1 MQVSW
6 RINAQV
12 YKFHLFFNHNLQ
24 KPRDLMRNTT
34 FVIFAL
40 SLMWLCGCITQG
52 RLTSQT
58 FKKSFNYK
66 TLDSSMEKLKSQ
78 YESSL
83 QEQVSALREI
93 RYISKHMGEPGKR
106 EIALRAM
113 TFFAFA
119 SDDGD
124 IRDRSLSRLEAVL
137 ESPEWPTYL
146 KFAVIDSTVD
156 LVTGELGF
164 QEKHDGV
171 LMRFGVKSGIRED
184 ALKFLLS
191 NFDQL
196 TPELQYHSVSALHR
210 LLLTVPTLEN
220 CPENICDE
228 DVRKN
233 QEEWE
238 LGRFEEVK
246 NVISVFETDP
256 RKIEQR
262 KREELLGINANTKA
276 VEAGAYGAATK
287 RVPLD
292 EREDWNEEMDELK
305 EVVWDWMQDPL
316 EDLDIQFLIQG
327 RLTRFAGEIENF
339 SLQEDMAE
347 DFREQISTWAA
358 SEDIS
363 VDLRQLLDASR
374 EKVKLYGFPAKKP
387 PLLSEEKYAGIING
401 PLNFVETHLDA
412 VLHQQL
418 ELQKSGFDTE
428 QPVTIEQ
435 VFSLF
440 EGTSEDQL
448 KREIVLENVTAALE
462 NGLIVDT
469 LNLTTSVVKVTESV
483 RSETELV
490 PFLRFVG
497 ALFPS
502 MKLQK
507 RSPRSLFETLVE
519 KAVAAENLS
528 QRRLFLN
535 AVLAGASIFPD
546 EANLRL
552 AFAGDQDVVTQNMI
566 DSELQKLEETL

>member
-6 RINAQV
+6 RTNVQV
-12 YKFHLFFNHNLQ
+12 YKFHLFFNYNLQ
-24 KPRDLMRNTT
+24 KPRDFMRNTT

-40 SLMWLCGCITQG
+40 SLVWLCGCITQG
-52 RLTSQT
+52 RLTSLT

-233 QEEWE
+233 QEEWDI
-238 LGRFEEVK
+238 GREVK
-246 NVISVFETDP
+246 NLIPSNADP
-256 RKIEQR
+256 I
-262 KREELLGINANTKA
+262 A

-327 RLTRFAGEIENF
+327 RLIRFAGEIENF

-347 DFREQISTWAA
+347 DFREQISTWAE

-363 VDLRQLLDASR
+363 VDLRQLLAASR
-374 EKVKLYGFPAKKP
+374 EKVKLYGFPAKKS
-387 PLLSEEKYAGIING
+387 PLLSEEKYANILNG
-401 PLNFVETHLDA
+401 PLNFLETHLDA

-418 ELQKSGFDTE
+418 EFQKSGFNSE
-428 QPVTIEQ
+428 QPETIEQ
-435 VFSLF
+435 VFSLY

-507 RSPRSLFETLVE
+507 RSPRSLFEILVE

>member
-6 RINAQV
+6 RTNVQV

-52 RLTSQT
+52 KLTSLT
-58 FKKSFNYK
+58 FKKSSIYK

-171 LMRFGVKSGIRED
+171 LMRFGVKSSIRED

-233 QEEWE
+233 QEEWDI
-238 LGRFEEVK
+238 GREVK
-246 NVISVFETDP
+246 NLIPSNADP
-256 RKIEQR
+256 
-262 KREELLGINANTKA
+262 TA

-305 EVVWDWMQDPL
+305 EVVWDWVQDPL
-316 EDLDIQFLIQG
+316 EDLDVQVLIQG
-327 RLTRFAGEIENF
+327 RLTRFAGEIEIF

-363 VDLRQLLDASR
+363 VDLRQLLGASR
-374 EKVKLYGFPAKKP
+374 EKVKLYGFPAKNS
-387 PLLSEEKYAGIING
+387 PLLSEEKYANILNG

-418 ELQKSGFDTE
+418 EFQKSGFNSE
-428 QPVTIEQ
+428 QPETIEQ
-435 VFSLF
+435 VFSLY

-448 KREIVLENVTAALE
+448 KREIVLENVTTALE

-507 RSPRSLFETLVE
+507 RSPRSLFKTLVE

-528 QRRLFLN
+528 QRRLYLN
-535 AVLAGASIFPD
+535 AVLAGAGIFPD

-566 DSELQKLEETL
+566 DSELQKIEETL

>member
-6 RINAQV
+6 RTNVQV
-12 YKFHLFFNHNLQ
+12 YKFHLFFNYNLQ

-40 SLMWLCGCITQG
+40 SLVWLCGCMTQG
-52 RLTSQT
+52 RLTSLT

-238 LGRFEEVK
+238 LGREVK
-246 NVISVFETDP
+246 NLIPANADP
-256 RKIEQR
+256 
-262 KREELLGINANTKA
+262 TA

-347 DFREQISTWAA
+347 DFREQISTWAE

-363 VDLRQLLDASR
+363 VDLRQLLAASR
-374 EKVKLYGFPAKKP
+374 EKVKLYGFPAKKS
-387 PLLSEEKYAGIING
+387 PLLSEEKYANILNG

-418 ELQKSGFDTE
+418 EFQKSGFNSE
-428 QPVTIEQ
+428 QPETIEQ
-435 VFSLF
+435 VFSLY

-469 LNLTTSVVKVTESV
+469 LNLTTSVVKVTESI

-507 RSPRSLFETLVE
+507 RSPRSLFEILVE

-535 AVLAGASIFPD
+535 AVLAGAGIFPD

>member
-6 RINAQV
+6 RTNVQV
-12 YKFHLFFNHNLQ
+12 YKFHLFFNYNLQ

-52 RLTSQT
+52 RLTSLT
-58 FKKSFNYK
+58 FKQSFSYEALN
-66 TLDSSMEKLKSQ
+66 SSMEKLKSQ

-93 RYISKHMGEPGKR
+93 RYISKHMEEPGKR

-171 LMRFGVKSGIRED
+171 LMRFGVKSSIRED

-233 QEEWE
+233 QEEWDI
-238 LGRFEEVK
+238 GREVK
-246 NVISVFETDP
+246 IAIPSNADP
-256 RKIEQR
+256 
-262 KREELLGINANTKA
+262 TA

-316 EDLDIQFLIQG
+316 EDLDVQVLIQG
-327 RLTRFAGEIENF
+327 RLTRFAGEIEIF

-363 VDLRQLLDASR
+363 MDLRQLLGASR
-374 EKVKLYGFPAKKP
+374 EKVKLYGFPAKNP
-387 PLLSEEKYAGIING
+387 PLLAEEKYAGILNG

-418 ELQKSGFDTE
+418 EFQKSGFNSE
-428 QPVTIEQ
+428 QPETIEQ
-435 VFSLF
+435 VFSLY

-507 RSPRSLFETLVE
+507 RSPRSLFEILVE

>member
-6 RINAQV
+6 RTNVQV
-12 YKFHLFFNHNLQ
+12 YKFHLFFNYNLQ

-52 RLTSQT
+52 KLTSLT
-58 FKKSFNYK
+58 FKKSSIYK

-171 LMRFGVKSGIRED
+171 LMRFGVKSSIRED

-233 QEEWE
+233 QEEWDI
-238 LGRFEEVK
+238 GREVK
-246 NVISVFETDP
+246 NLIPSNADP
-256 RKIEQR
+256 
-262 KREELLGINANTKA
+262 TA

-305 EVVWDWMQDPL
+305 EVVWDWVQDPL
-316 EDLDIQFLIQG
+316 EDLDVQVLIQG
-327 RLTRFAGEIENF
+327 RLTRFAGEIEIF

-363 VDLRQLLDASR
+363 VDLRQLLGASR
-374 EKVKLYGFPAKKP
+374 EKVKLYGFPAEKP
-387 PLLSEEKYAGIING
+387 PLLAEEKYAGILNG

-418 ELQKSGFDTE
+418 ELQKSGFDPE

-435 VFSLF
+435 VFSLY

-448 KREIVLENVTAALE
+448 KREIVLENVTTALE

-507 RSPRSLFETLVE
+507 RSPRSLFKTLVE

-528 QRRLFLN
+528 QRRLFLY

-546 EANLRL
+546 EANFRL
-552 AFAGDQDVVTQNMI
+552 AFAGDQDIVTQNMI

>member
-6 RINAQV
+6 RTNVQV
-12 YKFHLFFNHNLQ
+12 YKFHLFFNYNLQ

-40 SLMWLCGCITQG
+40 SLVWLCGCITQG
-52 RLTSQT
+52 RLTSLT

-124 IRDRSLSRLEAVL
+124 IRDRSLSRLETVL

-238 LGRFEEVK
+238 LGREVK
-246 NVISVFETDP
+246 NLIPSNADP
-256 RKIEQR
+256 
-262 KREELLGINANTKA
+262 TA
-276 VEAGAYGAATK
+276 VEAGAYGPATK

-316 EDLDIQFLIQG
+316 EDLDVQVLIQG

-347 DFREQISTWAA
+347 DFREQISTWAE

-363 VDLRQLLDASR
+363 VDLRQLLAASR
-374 EKVKLYGFPAKKP
+374 EKVKLYGFPAKKS
-387 PLLSEEKYAGIING
+387 PLLSEEKYANILNG

-418 ELQKSGFDTE
+418 EFQKSGFNSE
-428 QPVTIEQ
+428 QPETIEQ
-435 VFSLF
+435 VFSLY

-535 AVLAGASIFPD
+535 AVLAGAGIFPD

>member
-6 RINAQV
+6 RTNVQV
-12 YKFHLFFNHNLQ
+12 YKFHLFFNYNLQ
-24 KPRDLMRNTT
+24 KPRDFMRNTT

-40 SLMWLCGCITQG
+40 SLVWLCGCMTQG
-52 RLTSQT
+52 RLTSLT

-233 QEEWE
+233 QEEWDI
-238 LGRFEEVK
+238 GREVK
-246 NVISVFETDP
+246 NLIPANADP
-256 RKIEQR
+256 I
-262 KREELLGINANTKA
+262 A

-316 EDLDIQFLIQG
+316 EDLAVQVLIQG
-327 RLTRFAGEIENF
+327 RITRFAGEIEIF

-347 DFREQISTWAA
+347 DFREQISTWAE

-363 VDLRQLLDASR
+363 VDLRQLLAASR
-374 EKVKLYGFPAKKP
+374 EKVKLYGFPAKKS
-387 PLLSEEKYAGIING
+387 PLLSEEKYANILNG
-401 PLNFVETHLDA
+401 PLNFLETHLDA

-418 ELQKSGFDTE
+418 EFQKSGFNSE
-428 QPVTIEQ
+428 QPETIEQ
-435 VFSLF
+435 VFSLY

-528 QRRLFLN
+528 LRRLYLN
-535 AVLAGASIFPD
+535 AVLAGAGIFPE

-552 AFAGDQDVVTQNMI
+552 AFAGDQDIVTQNMI

>member
-6 RINAQV
+6 RTNVQV
-12 YKFHLFFNHNLQ
+12 YKFHLYFNYNLR
-24 KPRDLMRNTT
+24 KPRDFMRNTT

-40 SLMWLCGCITQG
+40 SLVWLSGCITQG
-52 RLTSQT
+52 RLTSLT

-66 TLDSSMEKLKSQ
+66 TLDSSMEELKSQ
-78 YESSL
+78 YESSI

-233 QEEWE
+233 QEEWDI
-238 LGRFEEVK
+238 GREVK
-246 NVISVFETDP
+246 IAIPSNADP
-256 RKIEQR
+256 
-262 KREELLGINANTKA
+262 TA

-292 EREDWNEEMDELK
+292 EREDWNEEIDELK

-316 EDLDIQFLIQG
+316 EDLDVQLLIQG
-327 RLTRFAGEIENF
+327 RLIRFAGEIENF

-347 DFREQISTWAA
+347 DFRGQISTWAE

-363 VDLRQLLDASR
+363 VDLRQLLAASR
-374 EKVKLYGFPAKKP
+374 EKVKLYGFPAKKS
-387 PLLSEEKYAGIING
+387 PLLSEEKYANILNG
-401 PLNFVETHLDA
+401 PLNFLETHLDA

-418 ELQKSGFDTE
+418 EFQKSGFNSE
-428 QPVTIEQ
+428 QPETIEQ
-435 VFSLF
+435 VFSLY

-448 KREIVLENVTAALE
+448 KREIVLEIVTAALE
-462 NGLIVDT
+462 KGLIVDT
-469 LNLTTSVVKVTESV
+469 LNLTSSVVKVTESV

-490 PFLRFVG
+490 PFLKFVG
-497 ALFPS
+497 VLFPS
-502 MKLQK
+502 IKLQK
-507 RSPRSLFETLVE
+507 RSPRSLFEILVE

-528 QRRLFLN
+528 LRRHYLN
-535 AVLAGASIFPD
+535 AVLAGAGNFPE

-552 AFAGDQDVVTQNMI
+552 AFAGDQDIVTQNMI

>member
-6 RINAQV
+6 RTNVQV

-93 RYISKHMGEPGKR
+93 RYISKHMEEPGKR

-137 ESPEWPTYL
+137 ESPEWPNYL

-196 TPELQYHSVSALHR
+196 THELQYHSVSALHR

-233 QEEWE
+233 QEEWDI
-238 LGRFEEVK
+238 GREVK
-246 NVISVFETDP
+246 IAIPSNADP
-256 RKIEQR
+256 
-262 KREELLGINANTKA
+262 TA

-305 EVVWDWMQDPL
+305 EVVWDWVQDPL
-316 EDLDIQFLIQG
+316 EDLDVQVLIQG
-327 RLTRFAGEIENF
+327 RLTRFAGEIEIF

-347 DFREQISTWAA
+347 DFRQQISTWAA

-363 VDLRQLLDASR
+363 VDLRQLLGASR
-374 EKVKLYGFPAKKP
+374 EKVKLYGFPAKNS
-387 PLLSEEKYAGIING
+387 PLLSEEKYANILNG

-418 ELQKSGFDTE
+418 EFQKSGFNSE
-428 QPVTIEQ
+428 QPETIEQ
-435 VFSLF
+435 VFSLY

-448 KREIVLENVTAALE
+448 KREIVLEIVTAALE

-528 QRRLFLN
+528 LRRLFLN

>member
-6 RINAQV
+6 RTNVQV

-171 LMRFGVKSGIRED
+171 LMRFGVKSSIRED

-233 QEEWE
+233 QEEWDI
-238 LGRFEEVK
+238 GREVK
-246 NVISVFETDP
+246 IAIPSNADP
-256 RKIEQR
+256 
-262 KREELLGINANTKA
+262 AA

-316 EDLDIQFLIQG
+316 EDLDVQVLIQG
-327 RLTRFAGEIENF
+327 RLTRFAGEIEIF

-347 DFREQISTWAA
+347 DFRQQISTWAA

-363 VDLRQLLDASR
+363 VDLRQLLGASR
-374 EKVKLYGFPAKKP
+374 EKVKLYGFPAKNS
-387 PLLSEEKYAGIING
+387 PLLSEEKYANILNG

-418 ELQKSGFDTE
+418 EFQKSGFNSE
-428 QPVTIEQ
+428 QPETIEQ
-435 VFSLF
+435 VFSLY

-448 KREIVLENVTAALE
+448 KREIVLEIVTTALE

-528 QRRLFLN
+528 LRRLFLN

-566 DSELQKLEETL
+566 DSELQKIEETL

>member
-6 RINAQV
+6 RTNVQV

-52 RLTSQT
+52 RLTSLT

-171 LMRFGVKSGIRED
+171 LMRFGVKSSIRED

-233 QEEWE
+233 QEEWDI
-238 LGRFEEVK
+238 GREVK
-246 NVISVFETDP
+246 NLIPSNADP
-256 RKIEQR
+256 
-262 KREELLGINANTKA
+262 TA

-316 EDLDIQFLIQG
+316 EDLDVQVLIQG
-327 RLTRFAGEIENF
+327 RLTRFAGEIEIF

-363 VDLRQLLDASR
+363 VDLRQLLGASR
-374 EKVKLYGFPAKKP
+374 EKVKLYGFPAEKP
-387 PLLSEEKYAGIING
+387 PLLAEEKYAGILNG

-418 ELQKSGFDTE
+418 ELQKSGFDPE

-435 VFSLF
+435 VFSLY

-535 AVLAGASIFPD
+535 AVLAGAGIFPD

>member
-6 RINAQV
+6 RTNVQV
-12 YKFHLFFNHNLQ
+12 YKFHLFFNYNLQ

-52 RLTSQT
+52 RLTSLT

-233 QEEWE
+233 QEEWDI
-238 LGRFEEVK
+238 GREVK
-246 NVISVFETDP
+246 NLIPANADP
-256 RKIEQR
+256 
-262 KREELLGINANTKA
+262 TA

-316 EDLDIQFLIQG
+316 EDLDVQVLIQG
-327 RLTRFAGEIENF
+327 RLTRFAGEIEIF

-363 VDLRQLLDASR
+363 VDLRQLLGASR
-374 EKVKLYGFPAKKP
+374 EKVKLYGFPAKKS
-387 PLLSEEKYAGIING
+387 PLLSEEKYANILNG

-418 ELQKSGFDTE
+418 EFQKSGFNSE
-428 QPVTIEQ
+428 QPETIEQ
-435 VFSLF
+435 VFSLY

-535 AVLAGASIFPD
+535 AVLAGAGIFPD

>member
-6 RINAQV
+6 RTNVQV
-12 YKFHLFFNHNLQ
+12 FKFHLFFNYNLR
-24 KPRDLMRNTT
+24 KPRDFMRNTT

-58 FKKSFNYK
+58 FKKSSIYK

-137 ESPEWPTYL
+137 ESPEWPNYL

-171 LMRFGVKSGIRED
+171 LMLFGFKSGIRED

-210 LLLTVPTLEN
+210 LLLTVPTLVN

-238 LGRFEEVK
+238 IGREVK
-246 NVISVFETDP
+246 NLIPSNADP
-256 RKIEQR
+256 
-262 KREELLGINANTKA
+262 TA

-316 EDLDIQFLIQG
+316 EDLDIQLLIQG
-327 RLTRFAGEIENF
+327 RLIRFAGEIENF

-347 DFREQISTWAA
+347 EFREQILTWAE

-363 VDLRQLLDASR
+363 VDLRQLLAASR
-374 EKVKLYGFPAKKP
+374 EKVKLYGFPAKKS

-469 LNLTTSVVKVTESV
+469 LNLTSSVVKVTESV

-502 MKLQK
+502 IKLQK

-519 KAVAAENLS
+519 KAGAAENLS
-528 QRRLFLN
+528 LRRLYLN
-535 AVLAGASIFPD
+535 AVLAGAGIFPE

>member
-6 RINAQV
+6 RTNVQV
-12 YKFHLFFNHNLQ
+12 YKFHLFFNYNLQ

-40 SLMWLCGCITQG
+40 SLVWLCGCITQG
-52 RLTSQT
+52 RLTSLT

-124 IRDRSLSRLEAVL
+124 IRDRSLSRLETVL

-210 LLLTVPTLEN
+210 LLLTVPTLDN

-233 QEEWE
+233 QEEWDI
-238 LGRFEEVK
+238 GREVK
-246 NVISVFETDP
+246 NLIPSNADP
-256 RKIEQR
+256 I
-262 KREELLGINANTKA
+262 A

-305 EVVWDWMQDPL
+305 EVVWDWIQDPL
-316 EDLDIQFLIQG
+316 EDLDVQVLIQG

-347 DFREQISTWAA
+347 DFREQISTWAE

-363 VDLRQLLDASR
+363 VDLRQLLAASR
-374 EKVKLYGFPAKKP
+374 EKVKLYGFPAKKS
-387 PLLSEEKYAGIING
+387 PLLSEEKYANILNG

-418 ELQKSGFDTE
+418 EFQKSGFNSE
-428 QPVTIEQ
+428 QPETIEQ
-435 VFSLF
+435 VFSLY

-507 RSPRSLFETLVE
+507 RSPRSLFEILVE

-535 AVLAGASIFPD
+535 AVLAGAGIFPD

>member
-6 RINAQV
+6 RTNVQV
-12 YKFHLFFNHNLQ
+12 YKFHLFFNYNLQ

-40 SLMWLCGCITQG
+40 SLVWLCGCMTQG
-52 RLTSQT
+52 RLTSLT

-233 QEEWE
+233 QEEWDI
-238 LGRFEEVK
+238 GREVK
-246 NVISVFETDP
+246 NLIPANADP
-256 RKIEQR
+256 
-262 KREELLGINANTKA
+262 TA

-327 RLTRFAGEIENF
+327 RLTRFAGEIEIF

-347 DFREQISTWAA
+347 DFREQISTWAE

-363 VDLRQLLDASR
+363 VDLRQLLAASR
-374 EKVKLYGFPAKKP
+374 EKVKLYGFPAKKS
-387 PLLSEEKYAGIING
+387 PLLSEEKYANILNG
-401 PLNFVETHLDA
+401 PLNFLETHLDA

-418 ELQKSGFDTE
+418 EFQKSGFNSE
-428 QPVTIEQ
+428 QPETIEQ
-435 VFSLF
+435 VFSLY

-507 RSPRSLFETLVE
+507 RSPRSLFEILVE

-535 AVLAGASIFPD
+535 AVLAGAGIFPD

-552 AFAGDQDVVTQNMI
+552 AFAGDQDIVTQNMI

>member
-6 RINAQV
+6 RTNVQV
-12 YKFHLFFNHNLQ
+12 YKFHLFFNYNLQ

-171 LMRFGVKSGIRED
+171 LMRFGVKSSIRED

-233 QEEWE
+233 QEEWDI
-238 LGRFEEVK
+238 GREVK
-246 NVISVFETDP
+246 NLIPSNADP
-256 RKIEQR
+256 
-262 KREELLGINANTKA
+262 TA

-316 EDLDIQFLIQG
+316 EDLDVQVLIQG
-327 RLTRFAGEIENF
+327 RLTRFAGEIEIF
-339 SLQEDMAE
+339 SLQEHMAE

-363 VDLRQLLDASR
+363 VDLRQLLGASR
-374 EKVKLYGFPAKKP
+374 EKVKLYGFPAKNS
-387 PLLSEEKYAGIING
+387 PLLSEEKYANILNG

-418 ELQKSGFDTE
+418 EFQKSGFNSE
-428 QPVTIEQ
+428 QPETIEQ
-435 VFSLF
+435 VFSLY

-448 KREIVLENVTAALE
+448 KREIVLEIVTTALE

-469 LNLTTSVVKVTESV
+469 LNLASNVVKVTESV

-507 RSPRSLFETLVE
+507 RSPRSLFKTLVE

-528 QRRLFLN
+528 QRRLFLY

-546 EANLRL
+546 EANFRL
-552 AFAGDQDVVTQNMI
+552 AFAGDQDIVTQNMI

>member
-6 RINAQV
+6 RTNVQV
-12 YKFHLFFNHNLQ
+12 YKFHLFFNYNLR

-40 SLMWLCGCITQG
+40 SLVWLCGCITQG
-52 RLTSQT
+52 RLTSLT
-58 FKKSFNYK
+58 FKKSSIYK

-78 YESSL
+78 YEGSL

-119 SDDGD
+119 SDDGG
-124 IRDRSLSRLEAVL
+124 IRDRSLSRLEVVL

-146 KFAVIDSTVD
+146 KFALIDSTVD

-233 QEEWE
+233 QEEWDI
-238 LGRFEEVK
+238 GREVK
-246 NVISVFETDP
+246 ILIPANADP
-256 RKIEQR
+256 
-262 KREELLGINANTKA
+262 TA

-305 EVVWDWMQDPL
+305 EVVWDWVQDPL
-316 EDLDIQFLIQG
+316 EDLDVQVLIQG
-327 RLTRFAGEIENF
+327 RLTRFAGEIEIF

-347 DFREQISTWAA
+347 DFREQISTWAE

-363 VDLRQLLDASR
+363 VDLRQLLAASR
-374 EKVKLYGFPAKKP
+374 EKVKLYGFPAKKS
-387 PLLSEEKYAGIING
+387 PLLSEEKYANILNG

-418 ELQKSGFDTE
+418 ELQKSGFDKE

-435 VFSLF
+435 VFSLY

-507 RSPRSLFETLVE
+507 RSPRSLFEILVE

-528 QRRLFLN
+528 LRRLYLN
-535 AVLAGASIFPD
+535 AVLAGAGIFPE

-552 AFAGDQDVVTQNMI
+552 AFAGDQDIVTQNMI
-566 DSELQKLEETL
+566 DSKLQKLEETL

>member
-6 RINAQV
+6 RTNVQV
-12 YKFHLFFNHNLQ
+12 YKFHLFFNYNLQ

-40 SLMWLCGCITQG
+40 SLVWLCGCITQG
-52 RLTSQT
+52 RLTSLT

-124 IRDRSLSRLEAVL
+124 IRDRSLSRLETVL

-238 LGRFEEVK
+238 LGREVK
-246 NVISVFETDP
+246 NLIPANADP
-256 RKIEQR
+256 
-262 KREELLGINANTKA
+262 TA

-316 EDLDIQFLIQG
+316 EDLDVQVLIQG

-347 DFREQISTWAA
+347 DFREQISTWAE

-363 VDLRQLLDASR
+363 VDLRQLLAASR
-374 EKVKLYGFPAKKP
+374 EKVKLYGFPAKKS
-387 PLLSEEKYAGIING
+387 PLLSEEKYANILNG

-418 ELQKSGFDTE
+418 EFQKSGFNSE
-428 QPVTIEQ
+428 QPETIEQ
-435 VFSLF
+435 VFSLY

>member
-6 RINAQV
+6 RTNVQV
-12 YKFHLFFNHNLQ
+12 YKFHLFFNYNLQ

-52 RLTSQT
+52 RLTSLT

-124 IRDRSLSRLEAVL
+124 IRDRSLSRLETVL

-210 LLLTVPTLEN
+210 LLLTVPTLDN

-238 LGRFEEVK
+238 IGREVK
-246 NVISVFETDP
+246 NLIPSNADP
-256 RKIEQR
+256 
-262 KREELLGINANTKA
+262 TA

-316 EDLDIQFLIQG
+316 EDLDVQVLIQG
-327 RLTRFAGEIENF
+327 RLTRFAGEIEIF

-347 DFREQISTWAA
+347 DFREQISTWAE

-363 VDLRQLLDASR
+363 VDLRQLLGASR
-374 EKVKLYGFPAKKP
+374 EKVKLYGFPAKKS
-387 PLLSEEKYAGIING
+387 PLLSEEKYANILNG
-401 PLNFVETHLDA
+401 PLNFVETHLDSL
-412 VLHQQL
+412 LHQQL
-418 ELQKSGFDTE
+418 EFQKSGFNSE
-428 QPVTIEQ
+428 QPETIEQ
-435 VFSLF
+435 VFSLY

-448 KREIVLENVTAALE
+448 KREIVLEILTTALE

-469 LNLTTSVVKVTESV
+469 LNLTSSVVKVTESV

-535 AVLAGASIFPD
+535 AVLAGAGIFPD

>member
-6 RINAQV
+6 RTNVQV
-12 YKFHLFFNHNLQ
+12 YKFHLFFNYNLQ

-34 FVIFAL
+34 FVIFVL
-40 SLMWLCGCITQG
+40 SLVWLCGCITQG
-52 RLTSQT
+52 RLTSLT

-238 LGRFEEVK
+238 LGREVK
-246 NVISVFETDP
+246 NLIPSNADP
-256 RKIEQR
+256 
-262 KREELLGINANTKA
+262 TA
-276 VEAGAYGAATK
+276 VEAGAYGPATK

-327 RLTRFAGEIENF
+327 RLIRFAGEIENF

-347 DFREQISTWAA
+347 DFREQISTWAE

-363 VDLRQLLDASR
+363 VDLRQLLAASR
-374 EKVKLYGFPAKKP
+374 EKVKLYGFPAKKS
-387 PLLSEEKYAGIING
+387 PLLSEEKYANILNG

-418 ELQKSGFDTE
+418 EFQKSGFNSE
-428 QPVTIEQ
+428 QPETIEQ
-435 VFSLF
+435 VFSLY

-528 QRRLFLN
+528 LRRLYLN
-535 AVLAGASIFPD
+535 AVLAGAGIFPD

>member
-6 RINAQV
+6 RTNVQV
-12 YKFHLFFNHNLQ
+12 YKFHLFFNYNLQ
-24 KPRDLMRNTT
+24 KPRDFMRNTT

-40 SLMWLCGCITQG
+40 SLVWLCGCMTQG
-52 RLTSQT
+52 RLTSLT

-210 LLLTVPTLEN
+210 LLLTVPTLDN

-233 QEEWE
+233 QEEWDI
-238 LGRFEEVK
+238 GREVK
-246 NVISVFETDP
+246 NLIPSNADP
-256 RKIEQR
+256 
-262 KREELLGINANTKA
+262 TA

-327 RLTRFAGEIENF
+327 RLIRFTGEIENF

-347 DFREQISTWAA
+347 DFREQISTWAE

-363 VDLRQLLDASR
+363 VDLRQLLAASR
-374 EKVKLYGFPAKKP
+374 EKVKLYGFPAKKS
-387 PLLSEEKYAGIING
+387 PLLSEEKYANILNG
-401 PLNFVETHLDA
+401 PLNFVETHLDSL
-412 VLHQQL
+412 LHQQL
-418 ELQKSGFDTE
+418 ELQKSGFNSE
-428 QPVTIEQ
+428 QPETIEQ
-435 VFSLF
+435 VFSLY

-528 QRRLFLN
+528 LRRLYLN

-552 AFAGDQDVVTQNMI
+552 AFAGDQDIVTQNMI

>member
-6 RINAQV
+6 RTNVQV
-12 YKFHLFFNHNLQ
+12 YKFHLFFNYNLQ

-40 SLMWLCGCITQG
+40 SLVWLCGCITQG
-52 RLTSQT
+52 RLTSLT

-124 IRDRSLSRLEAVL
+124 IRDRSLSRLETVL

-238 LGRFEEVK
+238 LGREVK
-246 NVISVFETDP
+246 NLIPSNADP
-256 RKIEQR
+256 
-262 KREELLGINANTKA
+262 TA
-276 VEAGAYGAATK
+276 VEAGAYGPATK

-316 EDLDIQFLIQG
+316 EDLDIQLLIQG
-327 RLTRFAGEIENF
+327 RLTRFAGEIEIF

-347 DFREQISTWAA
+347 DFREQISTWAE

-363 VDLRQLLDASR
+363 VDLRQLLAASR
-374 EKVKLYGFPAKKP
+374 EKVKLYGFPAKKS
-387 PLLSEEKYAGIING
+387 PLLSEEKYANILNG

-418 ELQKSGFDTE
+418 EFQKSGFNSE
-428 QPVTIEQ
+428 QPETIEQ
-435 VFSLF
+435 VFSLY

-528 QRRLFLN
+528 QRRLYLN
-535 AVLAGASIFPD
+535 AVLAGAGIFPD

>member
-1 MQVSW
+1 
-6 RINAQV
+6 
-12 YKFHLFFNHNLQ
+12 
-24 KPRDLMRNTT
+24 
-34 FVIFAL
+34 
-40 SLMWLCGCITQG
+40 
-52 RLTSQT
+52 
-58 FKKSFNYK
+58 
-66 TLDSSMEKLKSQ
+66 
-78 YESSL
+78 
-83 QEQVSALREI
+83 
-93 RYISKHMGEPGKR
+93 
-106 EIALRAM
+106 M

-124 IRDRSLSRLEAVL
+124 IRDRSLSRLETVL
-137 ESPEWPTYL
+137 ESSEWPNYL

-171 LMRFGVKSGIRED
+171 LMRFGVKSSIRED

-233 QEEWE
+233 QEEWDI
-238 LGRFEEVK
+238 GREVK
-246 NVISVFETDP
+246 IAIPSNADP
-256 RKIEQR
+256 
-262 KREELLGINANTKA
+262 AA

-316 EDLDIQFLIQG
+316 EDLDVQVLIQG
-327 RLTRFAGEIENF
+327 RLTRFAGEIEIF

-363 VDLRQLLDASR
+363 VDLRQLLGASR
-374 EKVKLYGFPAKKP
+374 EKVKLYGFPAEKP
-387 PLLSEEKYAGIING
+387 PLLAEEKYAGILNG

-418 ELQKSGFDTE
+418 EFQKSGFNSE
-428 QPVTIEQ
+428 QPETIEQ
-435 VFSLF
+435 VFSLY

-448 KREIVLENVTAALE
+448 KREIVLENVTGALE

-469 LNLTTSVVKVTESV
+469 LNLTSSVVKVTESV

-502 MKLQK
+502 IKLQK
-507 RSPRSLFETLVE
+507 RSPRSLFETLIE
-519 KAVAAENLS
+519 KAADAENLS
-528 QRRLFLN
+528 QRRLYLN
-535 AVLAGASIFPD
+535 AVLAGAGIFPE

-552 AFAGDQDVVTQNMI
+552 AFIDDQDVVALNRSY
-566 DSELQKLEETL
+566 SE

>member
-1 MQVSW
+1 MSW
-6 RINAQV
+6 RTNVQV
-12 YKFHLFFNHNLQ
+12 YKFHLFFNYNLQ

-40 SLMWLCGCITQG
+40 SLVWLCGCITQG
-52 RLTSQT
+52 RLTSLT

-233 QEEWE
+233 QEEWDI
-238 LGRFEEVK
+238 GREVK
-246 NVISVFETDP
+246 NLIPSNADP
-256 RKIEQR
+256 I
-262 KREELLGINANTKA
+262 A
-276 VEAGAYGAATK
+276 VEAGAYGPATK

-305 EVVWDWMQDPL
+305 EVVWDWIQDPL
-316 EDLDIQFLIQG
+316 EDLDVQVLIQG
-327 RLTRFAGEIENF
+327 RLTRFAGEIEIF

-363 VDLRQLLDASR
+363 VDLRQLLAASR
-374 EKVKLYGFPAKKP
+374 EKVKLYGFPAKKS
-387 PLLSEEKYAGIING
+387 PLLSEEKYANILNG

-519 KAVAAENLS
+519 KALAAENLS
-528 QRRLFLN
+528 QRRLYLN
-535 AVLAGASIFPD
+535 AVLAGAGIFPD

>member
-6 RINAQV
+6 RTNVQV
-12 YKFHLFFNHNLQ
+12 YKFHLFFNYNLQ

-124 IRDRSLSRLEAVL
+124 IRDRSFSRLEAVL

-196 TPELQYHSVSALHR
+196 KPELQYHSVSALHR

-220 CPENICDE
+220 CPEDICDE

-233 QEEWE
+233 QEEWDI
-238 LGRFEEVK
+238 GREVK
-246 NVISVFETDP
+246 NLIPANADP
-256 RKIEQR
+256 I
-262 KREELLGINANTKA
+262 A

-305 EVVWDWMQDPL
+305 EVVWDWIQDPL
-316 EDLDIQFLIQG
+316 EDLDVQVLIQG
-327 RLTRFAGEIENF
+327 RLTRFAGEIEIF

-363 VDLRQLLDASR
+363 MDLRQLLGASR
-374 EKVKLYGFPAKKP
+374 EKVKLYGFPAKNP
-387 PLLSEEKYAGIING
+387 PLLAEEKYAGILNG

-418 ELQKSGFDTE
+418 ELHKSGFDPE

-435 VFSLF
+435 VFSLY

-448 KREIVLENVTAALE
+448 KREIVLEILTAALE

-469 LNLTTSVVKVTESV
+469 LNLTSSVVKVTESV

-502 MKLQK
+502 MKLQN
-507 RSPRSLFETLVE
+507 RSPRSLFEILVE

-535 AVLAGASIFPD
+535 AVLAGAGIFPY
-546 EANLRL
+546 EATSDLLLPVTRILLRR
-552 AFAGDQDVVTQNMI
+552 I
-566 DSELQKLEETL
+566 

>member
-6 RINAQV
+6 RTNVQV
-12 YKFHLFFNHNLQ
+12 YKFHLFFNYNLQ

-40 SLMWLCGCITQG
+40 SLVWLCGCITQG
-52 RLTSQT
+52 RLTSLT

-210 LLLTVPTLEN
+210 LLLTVPTLVN

-233 QEEWE
+233 QEEWDI
-238 LGRFEEVK
+238 GREVK
-246 NVISVFETDP
+246 NLIPSNADP
-256 RKIEQR
+256 
-262 KREELLGINANTKA
+262 TA

-316 EDLDIQFLIQG
+316 EDLDVQVLIQG
-327 RLTRFAGEIENF
+327 RLTRFAGEIEIF

-363 VDLRQLLDASR
+363 VDLRQLLGASR
-374 EKVKLYGFPAKKP
+374 EKVKLYGFPAKKS
-387 PLLSEEKYAGIING
+387 PLLSEEKYANILNG

-418 ELQKSGFDTE
+418 EFQKSGFNSE
-428 QPVTIEQ
+428 QPETIEQ
-435 VFSLF
+435 VFSLY

-535 AVLAGASIFPD
+535 AVLAGARIFPD

>member
-6 RINAQV
+6 RTNVQV
-12 YKFHLFFNHNLQ
+12 YKFHLFFNYNLQ

-40 SLMWLCGCITQG
+40 SLVWLCGCITQG
-52 RLTSQT
+52 RLTSLT

-220 CPENICDE
+220 CPEDICDE

-233 QEEWE
+233 QEEWDI
-238 LGRFEEVK
+238 GREVK
-246 NVISVFETDP
+246 NLIPSNADP
-256 RKIEQR
+256 I
-262 KREELLGINANTKA
+262 A

-327 RLTRFAGEIENF
+327 RLTRFAGEIEIF

-347 DFREQISTWAA
+347 DFREQISTWAE

-363 VDLRQLLDASR
+363 VDLRQLLAASR
-374 EKVKLYGFPAKKP
+374 EKVKLYGFPAKKS
-387 PLLSEEKYAGIING
+387 PLLSEEKYVNILNG

-418 ELQKSGFDTE
+418 EFQKSGFNSE
-428 QPVTIEQ
+428 QPETIEQ
-435 VFSLF
+435 VFSLY

-469 LNLTTSVVKVTESV
+469 LNLTTNVVKVTESV

-502 MKLQK
+502 MKLQN
-507 RSPRSLFETLVE
+507 RSPRSLFEILVE

-535 AVLAGASIFPD
+535 AVLAGARIFPD

>member
-6 RINAQV
+6 RTNVQV
-12 YKFHLFFNHNLQ
+12 YKFHLFFNYNLQ

-40 SLMWLCGCITQG
+40 SLVWLCGCITQG
-52 RLTSQT
+52 RLTSLT

-233 QEEWE
+233 QEEWDI
-238 LGRFEEVK
+238 GREVK
-246 NVISVFETDP
+246 NLIPSNADP
-256 RKIEQR
+256 
-262 KREELLGINANTKA
+262 TA

-316 EDLDIQFLIQG
+316 EDLDIQLLIQG
-327 RLTRFAGEIENF
+327 RLIRFAGEIENF

-347 DFREQISTWAA
+347 DFREQISTWAE

-363 VDLRQLLDASR
+363 VDLRQLLAASR
-374 EKVKLYGFPAKKP
+374 EKVKLYGFPAKKS
-387 PLLSEEKYAGIING
+387 PLLSEEKYANILNG

-418 ELQKSGFDTE
+418 EFQKSGFNSE
-428 QPVTIEQ
+428 QPETIEQ
-435 VFSLF
+435 VFSLY

-507 RSPRSLFETLVE
+507 RSPRSLFEILVE

>member
-6 RINAQV
+6 RTNVQV
-12 YKFHLFFNHNLQ
+12 YKFHLFFNYNLQ

-40 SLMWLCGCITQG
+40 SLVWLCGCITQG
-52 RLTSQT
+52 RLTSLT

-210 LLLTVPTLEN
+210 LLLTVPTLVN

-233 QEEWE
+233 QEEWDI
-238 LGRFEEVK
+238 GREVK
-246 NVISVFETDP
+246 NLIPSNADP
-256 RKIEQR
+256 
-262 KREELLGINANTKA
+262 TA

-316 EDLDIQFLIQG
+316 EDLDVQVLIQG
-327 RLTRFAGEIENF
+327 RLTRFAGEIEIF

-347 DFREQISTWAA
+347 DFREQISTWAE

-363 VDLRQLLDASR
+363 VDLRQLLAASR
-374 EKVKLYGFPAKKP
+374 EKVKLYGFPAKKS
-387 PLLSEEKYAGIING
+387 PLLSEEKYANILNG

-418 ELQKSGFDTE
+418 EFQKSGFNSE
-428 QPVTIEQ
+428 QPETIEQ
-435 VFSLF
+435 VFSLY

-535 AVLAGASIFPD
+535 AVLAGAGIFPD

>member
-6 RINAQV
+6 RTNVQV
-12 YKFHLFFNHNLQ
+12 YKFHLFFNYNLQ

-40 SLMWLCGCITQG
+40 SLVWLCGCITQG
-52 RLTSQT
+52 RLTSLT

-119 SDDGD
+119 GDDGD

-233 QEEWE
+233 QEEWDI
-238 LGRFEEVK
+238 GREVK
-246 NVISVFETDP
+246 NLIPSNADP
-256 RKIEQR
+256 I
-262 KREELLGINANTKA
+262 A

-327 RLTRFAGEIENF
+327 RLTRFAGEIEIF

-347 DFREQISTWAA
+347 DFREQISTWAE

-363 VDLRQLLDASR
+363 VDLRQLLAASR
-374 EKVKLYGFPAKKP
+374 EKVKLYGFPAKKS
-387 PLLSEEKYAGIING
+387 PLLSEEKYANILNG
-401 PLNFVETHLDA
+401 PLNFLETHLDA

-418 ELQKSGFDTE
+418 EFQKSGFNSE
-428 QPVTIEQ
+428 QPETIEQ
-435 VFSLF
+435 VFNLY

-528 QRRLFLN
+528 LRRLYLS
-535 AVLAGASIFPD
+535 AVLAGAGIFPD

-552 AFAGDQDVVTQNMI
+552 AFAGDQDIVTQNMI
-566 DSELQKLEETL
+566 DSELRKLEETL

>member
-6 RINAQV
+6 RTNVQV
-12 YKFHLFFNHNLQ
+12 YKFHLFFNYNLQ

-52 RLTSQT
+52 RLTSLT

-233 QEEWE
+233 QEEWDI
-238 LGRFEEVK
+238 GREVK
-246 NVISVFETDP
+246 IAIPSNADP
-256 RKIEQR
+256 
-262 KREELLGINANTKA
+262 TA

-316 EDLDIQFLIQG
+316 EDLDVQVLIQG
-327 RLTRFAGEIENF
+327 RLTRFAGEIEIF

-363 VDLRQLLDASR
+363 VDLRQLLGASR
-374 EKVKLYGFPAKKP
+374 EKVKLYGFPAKKS
-387 PLLSEEKYAGIING
+387 PLLSEEKYANILNG

-418 ELQKSGFDTE
+418 ELQKSGFDSE

-435 VFSLF
+435 VFSLY

-469 LNLTTSVVKVTESV
+469 LNLTSSVVKVTESV

-528 QRRLFLN
+528 LRRLYLN
-535 AVLAGASIFPD
+535 AVLAGAGFFPD

>member
-6 RINAQV
+6 RTNVQV
-12 YKFHLFFNHNLQ
+12 YKFHLFFNYNLQ

-52 RLTSQT
+52 RLTSLT

-171 LMRFGVKSGIRED
+171 LMRFGVKSSIRED

-210 LLLTVPTLEN
+210 LLLTVPTLDN

-233 QEEWE
+233 QEEWDI
-238 LGRFEEVK
+238 GREVK
-246 NVISVFETDP
+246 NLIPSNADP
-256 RKIEQR
+256 
-262 KREELLGINANTKA
+262 TA

-305 EVVWDWMQDPL
+305 EVVWDWIQDPL
-316 EDLDIQFLIQG
+316 EDFDVQVLIQG
-327 RLTRFAGEIENF
+327 RLTRFAGEIEIF

-363 VDLRQLLDASR
+363 VDLRQLLAASR
-374 EKVKLYGFPAKKP
+374 EKVKLYGFPAKKS
-387 PLLSEEKYAGIING
+387 PLLSEEKYANILNG

-418 ELQKSGFDTE
+418 EFQKSGFNSE
-428 QPVTIEQ
+428 QPETIEQ
-435 VFSLF
+435 VFSLY

-528 QRRLFLN
+528 QRRLYLN
-535 AVLAGASIFPD
+535 AVLAGAGIFPD

>member
-6 RINAQV
+6 RTNVQV

-52 RLTSQT
+52 RLTSLT

-233 QEEWE
+233 QEEWDI
-238 LGRFEEVK
+238 GREVK
-246 NVISVFETDP
+246 NLIPANADP
-256 RKIEQR
+256 I
-262 KREELLGINANTKA
+262 A

-327 RLTRFAGEIENF
+327 RLIRFAGEIENF

-347 DFREQISTWAA
+347 DFREQISTWAE

-363 VDLRQLLDASR
+363 VDLRQLLAASR
-374 EKVKLYGFPAKKP
+374 EKVKLYGFPAKKS
-387 PLLSEEKYAGIING
+387 PLLSEEKYANILNG
-401 PLNFVETHLDA
+401 PLNFLETHLDA

-418 ELQKSGFDTE
+418 EFQKSGFNSE
-428 QPVTIEQ
+428 QPETIEQ
-435 VFSLF
+435 VFSLY

-535 AVLAGASIFPD
+535 AVLAGARIFPD

-552 AFAGDQDVVTQNMI
+552 AFTGDQDVVTQNMI

>member
-6 RINAQV
+6 RTNVQV
-12 YKFHLFFNHNLQ
+12 YKFHLFFNYNLQ

-40 SLMWLCGCITQG
+40 SLVWLCGCITQG
-52 RLTSQT
+52 RLTSLT
-58 FKKSFNYK
+58 FKKSSIYK

-93 RYISKHMGEPGKR
+93 RYISKHMEEPGKR

-124 IRDRSLSRLEAVL
+124 IRDRSLSRLETVL
-137 ESPEWPTYL
+137 ESPEWPNYL

-171 LMRFGVKSGIRED
+171 LMRFGFKSGIRED

-210 LLLTVPTLEN
+210 LLLTVPTLDN

-233 QEEWE
+233 QEEWDI
-238 LGRFEEVK
+238 GREVK
-246 NVISVFETDP
+246 ILIPSNADP
-256 RKIEQR
+256 
-262 KREELLGINANTKA
+262 TA
-276 VEAGAYGAATK
+276 VAAGAYGPATK

-316 EDLDIQFLIQG
+316 EDLDIQLLIQG
-327 RLTRFAGEIENF
+327 RLIRFAGEIENF

-347 DFREQISTWAA
+347 EFREQISTWAE

-363 VDLRQLLDASR
+363 VDLRQLLAASR
-374 EKVKLYGFPAKKP
+374 EKVKLYGFPAKKS
-387 PLLSEEKYAGIING
+387 PLLSEEKYANILNG
-401 PLNFVETHLDA
+401 PLNFVETHLDSL
-412 VLHQQL
+412 LHQQL
-418 ELQKSGFDTE
+418 EFQKSGFNSE
-428 QPVTIEQ
+428 QPETIEQ
-435 VFSLF
+435 VFSLY

-535 AVLAGASIFPD
+535 AVLAGARYFS
-546 EANLRL
+546 
-552 AFAGDQDVVTQNMI
+552 
-566 DSELQKLEETL
+566 

>member
-6 RINAQV
+6 RTNVQV
-12 YKFHLFFNHNLQ
+12 YKFHLFFNYNLQ

-40 SLMWLCGCITQG
+40 SLVWLCGCITQG
-52 RLTSQT
+52 RLTSLT

-124 IRDRSLSRLEAVL
+124 IRDRSLSRLETVL
-137 ESPEWPTYL
+137 ESPEWPNYL

-210 LLLTVPTLEN
+210 LLLTVPTLDN

-233 QEEWE
+233 QEEWDI
-238 LGRFEEVK
+238 GREVK
-246 NVISVFETDP
+246 NLIPANADP
-256 RKIEQR
+256 
-262 KREELLGINANTKA
+262 TA

-316 EDLDIQFLIQG
+316 EDLDIQLLIQG
-327 RLTRFAGEIENF
+327 RLIRFAGEIENF

-363 VDLRQLLDASR
+363 VDLRQLLGASR
-374 EKVKLYGFPAKKP
+374 EKVKLYGFPAKKS
-387 PLLSEEKYAGIING
+387 PLLSEEKYANILNG

-418 ELQKSGFDTE
+418 EFQKSGFNSE
-428 QPVTIEQ
+428 QPETIEQ
-435 VFSLF
+435 VFSLY

-535 AVLAGASIFPD
+535 AVLAGAGIFPD

>member
-6 RINAQV
+6 RTNVQV
-12 YKFHLFFNHNLQ
+12 YKFHLFFNYNLQ

-52 RLTSQT
+52 RLTSLT

-196 TPELQYHSVSALHR
+196 TPELQYHSVSALNR
-210 LLLTVPTLEN
+210 LLLTVPTLDN

-233 QEEWE
+233 QEEWDI
-238 LGRFEEVK
+238 GREVK
-246 NVISVFETDP
+246 NLIPSNADP
-256 RKIEQR
+256 
-262 KREELLGINANTKA
+262 TA

-316 EDLDIQFLIQG
+316 EDLDVQVLIQG
-327 RLTRFAGEIENF
+327 RLTRFAGEIEIF

-363 VDLRQLLDASR
+363 VDLRQLLGASR
-374 EKVKLYGFPAKKP
+374 EKVKLYGFPAKKS
-387 PLLSEEKYAGIING
+387 PLLSEEKYANILNG

-428 QPVTIEQ
+428 QPETIEQ
-435 VFSLF
+435 VFSLY

-528 QRRLFLN
+528 LRRLYLN
-535 AVLAGASIFPD
+535 AVLAGAGIFPE

>member
-6 RINAQV
+6 RTNVQV
-12 YKFHLFFNHNLQ
+12 YKFHLFFNYNLQ

-52 RLTSQT
+52 KLTSLT
-58 FKKSFNYK
+58 FKKSSIYK

-233 QEEWE
+233 QEEWDI
-238 LGRFEEVK
+238 GREVK
-246 NVISVFETDP
+246 NLIPSNADP
-256 RKIEQR
+256 
-262 KREELLGINANTKA
+262 TA

-305 EVVWDWMQDPL
+305 EVVWDWIQDPL
-316 EDLDIQFLIQG
+316 EDFDVQVLIQG
-327 RLTRFAGEIENF
+327 RLTRFAGEIEIF

-363 VDLRQLLDASR
+363 VDLRQLLGASR

-387 PLLSEEKYAGIING
+387 PLLAEEKYAGILNG

-418 ELQKSGFDTE
+418 ELQKSGFDPE

-435 VFSLF
+435 VFSLY

-448 KREIVLENVTAALE
+448 KREIVLENVTTALE

-535 AVLAGASIFPD
+535 AVLAGAGIFPD

>member
-6 RINAQV
+6 RTNVQV
-12 YKFHLFFNHNLQ
+12 YKFHLFFNYNLQ

-40 SLMWLCGCITQG
+40 SLVWLCGCITQG
-52 RLTSQT
+52 RLTSLT

-124 IRDRSLSRLEAVL
+124 IRDRSLSRLETVL

-191 NFDQL
+191 NFDLL

-238 LGRFEEVK
+238 LGREVK
-246 NVISVFETDP
+246 NLIPSNADP
-256 RKIEQR
+256 
-262 KREELLGINANTKA
+262 TA
-276 VEAGAYGAATK
+276 VEAGAYGPATK

-305 EVVWDWMQDPL
+305 EVVWDWIQDPL

-327 RLTRFAGEIENF
+327 RLTRFAGEIEIF

-363 VDLRQLLDASR
+363 VDLRQLLAASR
-374 EKVKLYGFPAKKP
+374 EKVKLYGFPAKKS
-387 PLLSEEKYAGIING
+387 PLLSEEKYANILNG

-418 ELQKSGFDTE
+418 EFQKSGFNSE
-428 QPVTIEQ
+428 QPETIEQ
-435 VFSLF
+435 VFSLY

-507 RSPRSLFETLVE
+507 RSPRSLFEILVE

-528 QRRLFLN
+528 QRRLYLN
-535 AVLAGASIFPD
+535 AVLAGAGIFPD